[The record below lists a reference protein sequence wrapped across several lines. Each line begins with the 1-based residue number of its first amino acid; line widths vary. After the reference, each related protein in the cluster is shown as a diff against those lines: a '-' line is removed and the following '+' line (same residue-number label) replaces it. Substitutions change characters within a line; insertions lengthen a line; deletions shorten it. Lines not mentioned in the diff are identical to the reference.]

1 MGPDRSGDDGALMRA
16 VVMGEFGDPGVLA
29 LADVPDPV
37 PRAGEALVRVAAVE
51 VSRTRDV
58 AARSGRHP
66 FSRQITLPHV
76 LGGDFAGVVEAVGG
90 GVDPALAG
98 RRVAAMNSRSC
109 GECTACRSGREYEC
123 AGLEM
128 VGIHRWGSYAELTTV
143 PAGSLH
149 VLPGGIAMPEAAALA
164 ATGPIALTQ
173 LRVAA
178 VAAGS
183 EVLITGVT
191 GALATV
197 LAALAARLG
206 ARVTGL
212 TRRVAAVPPG
222 LAPGLGVT
230 VLDSGR
236 EDLTAAIRGAAGGAG
251 PDCVIDNV
259 AAPEVFDR
267 YFPALVNG
275 ARIVIS
281 GAIGTPDLPTL
292 RVPAAPLYLRSIS
305 LIGVRTASARTTKD
319 FWDLVREGFRLPPG
333 LVHEE
338 PLEAVSA
345 VHDAVARGTAVG
357 HTVLRVSDSVA

>member
-1 MGPDRSGDDGALMRA
+1 MRA
-16 VVMGEFGDPGVLA
+16 VVMREFGDPGVLEIE
-29 LADVPDPV
+29 DVPDPS
-37 PRAGEALVRVAAVE
+37 PQAGEALVRVAAVE

-76 LGGDFAGVVEAVGG
+76 LGGDFAGVVEAVGD
-90 GVDPALAG
+90 GVDPALVG
-98 RRVAAMNSRSC
+98 QRVAAMNSHTC
-109 GECTACRSGREYEC
+109 GDCAACRSGREPEC
-123 AGLEM
+123 TQLEM

-149 VLPGGIAMPEAAALA
+149 VLPDGIEMSEAAALA

-178 VAAGS
+178 VTTGS

-197 LAALAARLG
+197 LAALASRLG

-212 TRRVAAVPPG
+212 TRRVAAV
-222 LAPGLGVT
+222 APGLGVT

-236 EDLTAAIRGAAGGAG
+236 EDLTQAIREAAGGAG
-251 PDCVIDNV
+251 PDSVIDNV

-267 YFPALVNG
+267 YFPALANG

-281 GAIGTPDLPTL
+281 GAIGTPGLPTL
-292 RVPAAPLYLRSIS
+292 QVPAAPLYIRSIS
-305 LIGVRTASARTTKD
+305 LLGVRTANARTTAD
-319 FWDLVREGFRLPPG
+319 FWDLVRDGFRLPPG

-338 PLEAVSA
+338 PLEAAPA
-345 VHDAVARGTAVG
+345 VHDAVTKGTAVG

>member
-1 MGPDRSGDDGALMRA
+1 MRA
-16 VVMGEFGDPGVLA
+16 VVMREFGDPGVLEI
-29 LADVPDPV
+29 ADVPDPI

-98 RRVAAMNSRSC
+98 QRVAAMNSHGC
-109 GECTACRSGREYEC
+109 GECVACRSGREYEC
-123 AGLEM
+123 PGLEM
-128 VGIHRWGSYAELTTV
+128 VGIHRWGSYAELTRV

-149 VLPGGIAMPEAAALA
+149 VLPGGIEMSEAAALA
-164 ATGPIALTQ
+164 ATGPVALTQ

-178 VAAGS
+178 VTAGS

-206 ARVTGL
+206 AHVTGL
-212 TRRVAAVPPG
+212 TRRVAAV
-222 LAPGLGVT
+222 APGLGMT

-236 EDLTAAIRGAAGGAG
+236 EDLTRAIGGAAGGAG

-292 RVPAAPLYLRSIS
+292 RVPAAPLYIRSIS
-305 LIGVRTASARTTKD
+305 LIGVRTASARTTQD

-338 PLEAVSA
+338 PLEAASA
-345 VHDAVARGTAVG
+345 VHDAVTNGTAVG
-357 HTVLRVSDSVA
+357 HTVLRVNDSVA

>member
-1 MGPDRSGDDGALMRA
+1 MRA
-16 VVMGEFGDPGVLA
+16 VVMRAFGDPGVLEIEE
-29 LADVPDPV
+29 VPDPS
-37 PRAGEALVRVAAVE
+37 PQAGEALVRVAAVE

-76 LGGDFAGVVEAVGG
+76 LGGDFAGVVEAVGD
-90 GVDPALAG
+90 GVDPALVG
-98 RRVAAMNSRSC
+98 QRVAAMSSHTC
-109 GECTACRSGREYEC
+109 GECVACRSGREYEC
-123 AGLEM
+123 TQLEM
-128 VGIHRWGSYAELTTV
+128 VGIHRWGSYAELTRV
-143 PAGSLH
+143 PADSLH
-149 VLPGGIAMPEAAALA
+149 VLPDGIEMAEAAALA

-178 VAAGS
+178 VTAGS

-197 LAALAARLG
+197 LAALASRLG

-212 TRRVAAVPPG
+212 TRRVAAVAPSLAAVPPG
-222 LAPGLGVT
+222 LGIT

-236 EDLTAAIRGAAGGAG
+236 EDLTQAIREAAGGDG
-251 PDCVIDNV
+251 PDSVIDNV
-259 AAPEVFDR
+259 ASPEVFDR
-267 YFPALVNG
+267 YFPALMNG

-292 RVPAAPLYLRSIS
+292 RVPAAPLYIRSIS
-305 LIGVRTASARTTKD
+305 LLGVRTATARTTLD
-319 FWDLVREGFRLPPG
+319 FWDLVRDGFRLPPG

-338 PLEAVSA
+338 ALEAAPA
-345 VHDAVARGTAVG
+345 VHDAVIKGTAVG

>member
-1 MGPDRSGDDGALMRA
+1 MR
-16 VVMGEFGDPGVLA
+16 GFGDPDVLA
-29 LADVPDPV
+29 IEDVPVPS

-76 LGGDFAGVVEAVGG
+76 LGGDFAGVVEAVGDR
-90 GVDPALAG
+90 VDQALIG
-98 RRVAAMNSRSC
+98 TRVAAMNTRTC
-109 GECTACRSGREYEC
+109 GECAACRAGREYEC
-123 AGLEM
+123 TRLEM
-128 VGIHRWGSYAELTTV
+128 VGIHRWGSYAEFTRV

-149 VLPGGIAMPEAAALA
+149 VLPDGIGMAEAAALA

-173 LRVAA
+173 LRAAA
-178 VAAGS
+178 VTAGS

-197 LAALAARLG
+197 LVVLASRFG

-212 TRRVAAVPPG
+212 SRRVAAVAASLP
-222 LAPGLGVT
+222 VT

-236 EDLTAAIRGAAGGAG
+236 EDLTQAIRDAAKGDG
-251 PDCVIDNV
+251 PDSVIDNV

-267 YFPALVNG
+267 YFPALKNG

-281 GAIGTPDLPTL
+281 GAIGTPDLPVL
-292 RVPAAPLYLRSIS
+292 QVPAVPLYLRSIC
-305 LIGVRTASARTTKD
+305 LLGVRTATAGTTLD
-319 FWDLVREGFRLPPG
+319 FWDLVRDGFRLPPG

-338 PLEAVSA
+338 ALEAASA
-345 VHDAVARGTAVG
+345 VHDAVIKGTTVG

>member
-1 MGPDRSGDDGALMRA
+1 MR
-16 VVMGEFGDPGVLA
+16 EFGDPGVLEIEE
-29 LADVPDPV
+29 VPDPI

-76 LGGDFAGVVEAVGG
+76 LGGDFAGVVAAVGD

-98 RRVAAMNSRSC
+98 RRVAAMNSHTC
-109 GECTACRSGREYEC
+109 GECVACRSGREYEC
-123 AGLEM
+123 TQLEM
-128 VGIHRWGSYAELTTV
+128 VGIHRWGSYAELTAV

-149 VLPGGIAMPEAAALA
+149 VLPDGIAMPEAAALA

-173 LRVAA
+173 LRLAA
-178 VAAGS
+178 VTAGS

-197 LAALAARLG
+197 LAALAFSLG

-212 TRRVAAVPPG
+212 TRRVAAV
-222 LAPGLGVT
+222 APGLRITT

-236 EDLTAAIRGAAGGAG
+236 EDLTQAILQATQGDG
-251 PDCVIDNV
+251 PDAVIDNV

-267 YFPALVNG
+267 YFPALMNG

-292 RVPAAPLYLRSIS
+292 RVPVAPLYIRSIS
-305 LIGVRTASARTTKD
+305 LLGVRTATARTTED
-319 FWDLVREGFRLPPG
+319 FWDLVRDGFRLPPG

-338 PLEAVSA
+338 TLEAAPA
-345 VHDAVARGTAVG
+345 VHDAVIKGTTVG
-357 HTVLRVSDSVA
+357 HTVLRVSESVA

>member
-1 MGPDRSGDDGALMRA
+1 MRA
-16 VVMGEFGDPGVLA
+16 LVMREFGDPGVLQVE
-29 LADVPDPV
+29 DVPDPS
-37 PRAGEALVRVAAVE
+37 PQAGEALVRVAAVE

-66 FSRQITLPHV
+66 FSRQIMLPHV
-76 LGGDFAGVVEAVGG
+76 LGGDFAGVVEAVGD
-90 GVDPALAG
+90 GVDPALVG
-98 RRVAAMNSRSC
+98 QRVAAMNSSTC
-109 GECTACRSGREYEC
+109 GECIACRSGREYEC
-123 AGLEM
+123 TQLEM

-149 VLPGGIAMPEAAALA
+149 VLPGGIEMSEAAALA

-173 LRVAA
+173 LRAAA

-197 LAALAARLG
+197 LAALAPTLG

-212 TRRVAAVPPG
+212 TRRVAAV
-222 LAPGLGVT
+222 APGLGIT
-230 VLDSGR
+230 ALDSGR
-236 EDLTAAIRGAAGGAG
+236 EDLTQAIREAAGGEG
-251 PDCVIDNV
+251 PEAVIDNV

-267 YFPALVNG
+267 YFPALANG

-281 GAIGTPDLPTL
+281 GAIGTPGLPTL
-292 RVPAAPLYLRSIS
+292 RVPAAPLYIRSIS
-305 LIGVRTASARTTKD
+305 LLGVRTASARTTND

-338 PLEAVSA
+338 PLEAAPA
-345 VHDAVARGTAVG
+345 VHDAVTNGTSVG
-357 HTVLRVSDSVA
+357 HTVLRVSDSVT

>member
-1 MGPDRSGDDGALMRA
+1 MRA
-16 VVMGEFGDPGVLA
+16 VVMREFGDPGVLQ
-29 LADVPDPV
+29 LEDVPDPI
-37 PRAGEALVRVAAVE
+37 PQAGEALVRVAAVE

-76 LGGDFAGVVEAVGG
+76 LGGDFAGVVEAVGD
-90 GVDPALAG
+90 GVDPALVG
-98 RRVAAMNSRSC
+98 QRVAAMNSSTC
-109 GECTACRSGREYEC
+109 GECVACRSGREYEC
-123 AGLEM
+123 AQLEM
-128 VGIHRWGSYAELTTV
+128 VGIHRWGSYAELTRV

-149 VLPGGIAMPEAAALA
+149 VLPDGIEMSEAAALA

-197 LAALAARLG
+197 LAALASRLG

-212 TRRVAAVPPG
+212 TRRIAAV
-222 LAPGLGVT
+222 APGLRLSA
-230 VLDSGR
+230 LDSGR
-236 EDLTAAIRGAAGGAG
+236 EDLTQAIREAAGGAG
-251 PDCVIDNV
+251 PDSVIDNV

-267 YFPALVNG
+267 YFPALMNG

-292 RVPAAPLYLRSIS
+292 RVPAAPLYIRSIS
-305 LIGVRTASARTTKD
+305 LLGVRTANAHTTKD
-319 FWDLVREGFRLPPG
+319 FWDLVRE
-333 LVHEE
+333 EA
-338 PLEAVSA
+338 LEAAPA
-345 VHDAVARGTAVG
+345 VHDAVIKGTAVG

>member
-16 VVMGEFGDPGVLA
+16 VVMRAFGDPGVLEIEE
-29 LADVPDPV
+29 VPDPS
-37 PRAGEALVRVAAVE
+37 PQAGEALVRVAAVE

-76 LGGDFAGVVEAVGG
+76 LGGDFAGVVEAVGD
-90 GVDPALAG
+90 GVDPALVG
-98 RRVAAMNSRSC
+98 QRVAAMSSHTC
-109 GECTACRSGREYEC
+109 GECVACRSGREYEC
-123 AGLEM
+123 TQLEM
-128 VGIHRWGSYAELTTV
+128 VGIHRWGSYAELTRV

-149 VLPGGIAMPEAAALA
+149 VLPDGIEMTEAAALA

-178 VAAGS
+178 VTSGS

-197 LAALAARLG
+197 LAAFASRLG

-212 TRRVAAVPPG
+212 TRRVAAV
-222 LAPGLGVT
+222 APGLGIT

-236 EDLTAAIRGAAGGAG
+236 EDLTQAIWEAAGGDG
-251 PDCVIDNV
+251 PDSVIDNV
-259 AAPEVFDR
+259 AAPDVFDR
-267 YFPALVNG
+267 YFPALMNG

-292 RVPAAPLYLRSIS
+292 RVPAAPLYIRSIS
-305 LIGVRTASARTTKD
+305 LLGVRAATARTTLD
-319 FWDLVREGFRLPPG
+319 FWNLVRDGFRLPPG
-333 LVHEE
+333 LVNEE
-338 PLEAVSA
+338 PLEAAPA
-345 VHDAVARGTAVG
+345 VHDAVIKGTAVG

>member
-1 MGPDRSGDDGALMRA
+1 MRA
-16 VVMGEFGDPGVLA
+16 VVMREFGDPGVLA
-29 LADVPDPV
+29 IEDVPDPT
-37 PRAGEALVRVAAVE
+37 PQAGEALVRVAAVE

-58 AARSGRHP
+58 AARSGGHP

-76 LGGDFAGVVEAVGG
+76 LGGDFAGVVEAVGD

-98 RRVAAMNSRSC
+98 QRVAAMNSSTC
-109 GECTACRSGREYEC
+109 GECAACRLGREYEC
-123 AGLEM
+123 ARLEM

-149 VLPGGIAMPEAAALA
+149 VLPDGIELSEAAALA

-173 LRVAA
+173 LRVA
-178 VAAGS
+178 VVTAGS

-197 LAALAARLG
+197 LAALASRLG

-212 TRRVAAVPPG
+212 TRRVAAV
-222 LAPGLGVT
+222 APGLGVT
-230 VLDSGR
+230 ALDSGR
-236 EDLTAAIRGAAGGAG
+236 EDLTEAIREAAGGAG
-251 PDCVIDNV
+251 PEAVIDNV

-267 YFPALVNG
+267 YFPALANG

-281 GAIGTPDLPTL
+281 GAIGTPGLPTL
-292 RVPAAPLYLRSIS
+292 QVPAAPLYIRSIS
-305 LIGVRTASARTTKD
+305 LLGVRTANARTTND
-319 FWDLVREGFRLPPG
+319 FWELVRDGFRLPPG

-338 PLEAVSA
+338 PLEAAPA
-345 VHDAVARGTAVG
+345 VHDAVTRGTAVG
-357 HTVLRVSDSVA
+357 HTVLRVSDSAA